1 MSFMKLFL
9 VIPPFSA
16 LIVLNVRRVV
26 YLILK
31 EKKDS
36 LSVTVFPDRKQVL
49 QTRTHYFRLLL
60 FPDLQLSTPLP
71 RPPSRQN
78 TCLNRLE
85 KVTP

>member
-49 QTRTHYFRLLL
+49 Q
-60 FPDLQLSTPLP
+60 
-71 RPPSRQN
+71 
-78 TCLNRLE
+78 LE
-85 KVTP
+85 PAD